1 MSCLGGLLRK
11 KRAYVFWCVRLDN
24 QRGVAQTVLALLII
38 QHRVWDG
45 HVGCFHNDTPRLLT
59 PKRSSNY
66 MSLKHMKSLIVLVVG
81 LLAVGCLTPEQKQK
95 ALRVSVAGE
104 YERKWKDRTDKL
116 VLLDNGVR
124 EWYING
130 RKENE
135 AKWSIANGEL
145 HVKYDSELI
154 NVHRINEDKSITN
167 IAVIRDGKRIDTRK
181 VKQETFKKIK

>member
-1 MSCLGGLLRK
+1 M
-11 KRAYVFWCVRLDN
+11 
-24 QRGVAQTVLALLII
+24 QRT
-38 QHRVWDG
+38 
-45 HVGCFHNDTPRLLT
+45 
-59 PKRSSNY
+59 
-66 MSLKHMKSLIVLVVG
+66 LIVLVVG